1 MSTMSTKI
9 KEDIDLNNLK
19 ETITEACGT
28 CLSVYIQQA
37 GQIRQSIGK
46 IEYDFDEEFDNGRC
60 VSMAALIHD

>member
-9 KEDIDLNNLK
+9 KEDIDLNNLR

-37 GQIRQSIGK
+37 G
-46 IEYDFDEEFDNGRC
+46 
-60 VSMAALIHD
+60 